1 LVDKPKWKERY
12 LQRRLDLGL
21 DCDNEASHVGDV
33 VQSWRFSRAVS
44 VPFGQIPRW
53 ISYRLLSRST
63 IGEIYGIPK
72 LGLRAHAVLKRFI
85 DGASDPPL
93 NETADPLIVS
103 SKQGREHLRK
113 VTECGSSP
121 DH

>member
-1 LVDKPKWKERY
+1 MAIPRPENGICRIAEIAGPFELVDKPKWKERY

-44 VPFGQIPRW
+44 VPFGQIPPW

-63 IGEIYGIPK
+63 IGESTGS
-72 LGLRAHAVLKRFI
+72 LSLACE
-85 DGASDPPL
+85 PL
-93 NETADPLIVS
+93 QS
-103 SKQGREHLRK
+103 
-113 VTECGSSP
+113 
-121 DH
+121 